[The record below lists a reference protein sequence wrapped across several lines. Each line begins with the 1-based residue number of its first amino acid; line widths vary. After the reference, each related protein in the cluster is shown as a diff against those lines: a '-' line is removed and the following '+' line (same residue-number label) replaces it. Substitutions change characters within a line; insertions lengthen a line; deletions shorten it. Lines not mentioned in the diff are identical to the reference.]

1 MSDTDPA
8 ILNTIIS
15 LAGSLVGTFAGIF
28 ATSKLTEYRLKE
40 LEKKVEKHNNLIE
53 RTYRIEDK
61 IILLE
66 EKIKVANHRIDDLE
80 GKP

>member
-1 MSDTDPA
+1 MDPA
-8 ILNTIIS
+8 IINTLIS
-15 LAGSLVGTFAGIF
+15 LAGSLLGTFAGIF

-61 IILLE
+61 LVLLE
-66 EKIKVANHRIDDLE
+66 EKIRVANHRIEDLE
-80 GKP
+80 GKV

>member
-61 IILLE
+61 ITLLE
-66 EKIKVANHRIDDLE
+66 EKIKTVNHRIDDLE

>member
-1 MSDTDPA
+1 MIKTDPA

-40 LEKKVEKHNNLIE
+40 LEKTVEKHNNLIE

-66 EKIKVANHRIDDLE
+66 EKIKTVNHRIDDL
-80 GKP
+80 GGRP

>member
-66 EKIKVANHRIDDLE
+66 EKIKTVNHRIDDL
-80 GKP
+80 GGRP

>member
-61 IILLE
+61 ITLLE

>member
-1 MSDTDPA
+1 MIKTDPA

-61 IILLE
+61 ITLLE